1 MDKVLDGSGGSP
13 SALVLR
19 PTIKGVGT
27 VANDVEIRKSSRVT
41 MQASLRFSSDGIP
54 KVSDDKTLRAVVG
67 SKEEMVMGVM
77 ILPPFD

>member
-1 MDKVLDGSGGSP
+1 M
-13 SALVLR
+13 
-19 PTIKGVGT
+19 
-27 VANDVEIRKSSRVT
+27 ANDVEIRKSSRVT